1 MLYLK
6 SQRQIYIYIKY
17 TF

>member
-6 SQRQIYIYIKY
+6 SQYEIVLEIL
-17 TF
+17 